1 MMKLSELIP
10 PGRAQI
16 DVEARSKKHALE
28 ILSELLASA
37 LPAREAETDLPAD
50 TNSVMSSLVHR
61 EKLGCTGLG
70 GGVALPHGTVE
81 GMTGCA
87 GACIRLTAPIEY
99 DTSDGDP
106 VDILVGI
113 IVGDPV
119 TEQDKVILDKM
130 TRMLTSTDCTNN
142 LRRASDSLQLHAS
155 LKCLDENREP
165 ATSE

>member
-1 MMKLSELIP
+1 MMLSELIP
-10 PGRAQI
+10 PGRALV

-37 LPAREAETDLPAD
+37 LPAPEGEIDLPAD
-50 TNSVMSSLVHR
+50 TNVVMSSLVHR

-70 GGVALPHGTVE
+70 GGVALPHGTVP
-81 GMTGCA
+81 GMGGCA

-119 TEQDKVILDKM
+119 TQNDKEILDSM
-130 TRMLTSTDCTNN
+130 TMMLTSPDCLSK
-142 LRRASDSLQLHAS
+142 LRRAKDSVQLHES
-155 LKCLDENREP
+155 LHCLDENREL
-165 ATSE
+165 ANSE